1 MKIFWDFSFIICA
14 KIQCFLRRKEKTGII
29 PNLLA
34 DITKYKEAECCGKWQ
49 DFVIFDIKNDISCK
63 VRQDFASS
71 HFQYKKEK
79 SGMIPNLLA
88 DITKY
93 KGAECCG
100 KWKDFVIFDIKNDI
114 SCKVRQDFASSHFQY
129 KKEKTGMIPNLFGGY
144 YKIQGSR
151 MLRQVTGF
159 CHFNHENIVAVTA
172 EM

>member
-100 KWKDFVIFDIKNDI
+100 KWQDFVIFTIKKSYSYLVKYSI
-114 SCKVRQDFASSHFQY
+114 IFFAKNAESHLY
-129 KKEKTGMIPNLFGGY
+129 MW
-144 YKIQGSR
+144 
-151 MLRQVTGF
+151 
-159 CHFNHENIVAVTA
+159 
-172 EM
+172 

>member
-1 MKIFWDFSFIICA
+1 MKIFWDFPFIICA

-79 SGMIPNLLA
+79 
-88 DITKY
+88 
-93 KGAECCG
+93 
-100 KWKDFVIFDIKNDI
+100 
-114 SCKVRQDFASSHFQY
+114 
-129 KKEKTGMIPNLFGGY
+129 TGVIPNLFGGY